1 MSQKE
6 MFLKEVV
13 QKVGERVGEQSTTDK
28 VEQFA
33 KHGTLF
39 LFFEVLNLR
48 REVELL
54 KKEIEN

>member
-54 KKEIEN
+54 KKEIEK